1 MKIRNGFV
9 SNSSSSSFIVIAKG
23 NPKRVEVSDLYL
35 NEKLLWQGQ
44 RILALGKDNETTN
57 LKFGWEWRKYKDWTE
72 KAVWAWLQ
80 IWYANEIL
88 TTDHYN
94 KEFTE
99 GVRMGNRLH
108 PKEWLEM
115 LTKVIKEH
123 TDVDD
128 IYWDWLTASMR
139 DYDAYIDHQS
149 TCIEDLDMINIFASE
164 DSLAR
169 FIFNEDSYIATGND
183 NEEAPGGWYP

>member
-9 SNSSSSSFIVIAKG
+9 SNSSSSSFVFVAKG
-23 NPKRVEVSDLYL
+23 NPKKVEVSDLYL

-44 RILALGKDNETTN
+44 RILALGKDHETTN

-94 KEFTE
+94 KEYAE
-99 GVRMGNRLH
+99 GVRKGNQLH

-115 LTKVIKEH
+115 LNKVIKEH
-123 TDVDD
+123 TNVDD
-128 IYWDWLTASMR
+128 VYWDWLTVSK
-139 DYDAYIDHQS
+139 DSYDAYIDHQS
-149 TCIEDLDMINIFASE
+149 TCIEDPDMLNIFSSE
-164 DSLAR
+164 DALAR
-169 FIFNEDSYIATGND
+169 FIFNDDSYIATGND
-183 NEEAPGGWYP
+183 NEKEPGGWRS